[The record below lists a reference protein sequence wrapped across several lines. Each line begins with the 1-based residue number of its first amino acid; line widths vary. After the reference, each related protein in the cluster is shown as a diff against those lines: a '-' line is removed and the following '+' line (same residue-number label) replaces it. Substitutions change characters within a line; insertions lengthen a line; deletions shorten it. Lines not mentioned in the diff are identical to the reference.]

1 MSGAN
6 KAEVRMFKW
15 LLFVLIVLLCGSSA
29 IAQEEIKVLVL
40 PFEVHGPERLDYL
53 RGQIRDLVEKQL
65 RDEGVVVMDSGG
77 LLEGLPGTEQTSP
90 NLLRT
95 LGLRVGADVVI
106 WGSFTHIGKRY
117 SLDVKVMDSYG
128 DAPPEPVYVEGEGL
142 ETLLDSV
149 QRLARDVGM
158 KMFRREKVAE
168 VIITGNKRI
177 ESEAIKR
184 IMKTKKGDIY
194 LAKHLQDDLKSIYK
208 MGYFGDVR
216 VEASSTPRG
225 KIVTFRVAENET
237 IRNIRIKGNKKFDDE
252 KIKDIINVRSG
263 SILNIDKLQGDLKQI
278 ENLYKEKGYHN
289 VKVTYE
295 TKPVSEGR
303 ADLDFV
309 VAEGEKVLIKA
320 ISFEGNNAYDSETLK
335 DLMKTREKGFFS
347 WLTSS
352 GDLDHEVL
360 DQDVSKIAAHYHNS
374 GYIQAKVAEPELVY
388 KGKWIYV
395 NIKIDE
401 GLQFKVG
408 KVDIEGALI
417 RPKGELLKELRITEE
432 KVYNRG
438 IIREDVLTLQDIYS
452 DAGYAYADISLRIDQ
467 DPNKLTAN
475 VTYLINKG
483 PLIYFEKIIITGN
496 TKTRDKVIRRE
507 LMVYEQE
514 LFSGKRLRRG
524 VRNLYRLEFFGDVK
538 VNTTKGSDEDQMVLK
553 IDVTEKPTG
562 AFSFGAGYSSMDRLF
577 VMASISQRNLFGR
590 AQILNLKAQ
599 LGRRSTS
606 YILGLTE
613 PWLFDIPL
621 SAGVDLYD
629 TTRDYDTYDKD
640 SLGGSLRLGYP
651 VFDYTRAYF
660 SYNYDRAD
668 IKIDDT
674 EEVAESIQDMEG
686 KNVAH
691 TITATLRRD
700 SRDRIF
706 NPTEGSNNSITV
718 EHAGTPMGGDIGYTK
733 YVADSG
739 WYIPLFWNTV
749 GLMHGRIGYIGT
761 GLQDDPDYKVPDW
774 ERFYLGGMGSVRGY
788 DWRDI
793 SPREK
798 NPVTGEEVKIGG
810 NKMVQFNVEF
820 IFPLAKEA
828 GLMGVLFYDMG
839 NAYDNEK
846 RIDLEELRSSA
857 GYGFRWYS
865 PIGPIR
871 LEYGYVLDDKE
882 GKKGVSRWE
891 FTMGAAF

>member
-1 MSGAN
+1 
-6 KAEVRMFKW
+6 MFKW

-29 IAQEEIKVLVL
+29 MAQGEIHVLVL

-65 RDEGVVVMDSGG
+65 IDEGVVVMESGG
-77 LLEGLPGTEQTSP
+77 LLEGLPGTEEASP
-90 NLLRT
+90 NRLRT

-106 WGSFTHIGKRY
+106 WGSFTQIGKRY
-117 SLDVKVMDSYG
+117 SLDVKVMGSYG

-142 ETLLDSV
+142 ETLLDAV
-149 QRLARDVGM
+149 QRLAKDVGM
-158 KMFRREKVAE
+158 KVFRREKVAE

-184 IMKTKKGDIY
+184 IMKTNKGDIY
-194 LAKHLQDDLKSIYK
+194 LAKHVQDDLKSIYK

-216 VEASSTPRG
+216 VEASSTARG

-252 KIKDIINVRSG
+252 KIKDVINVRSG

-278 ENLYKEKGYHN
+278 ENLYKEKGYHH

-295 TKPVSEGR
+295 TKPVSESR

-309 VAEGEKVLIKA
+309 IAEGEKVLIKA
-320 ISFEGNNAYDSETLK
+320 ICFEGNKAYDSETLK
-335 DLMKTREKGFFS
+335 DLMKTQEKGFFS

-352 GDLDHEVL
+352 GDLDHEAL
-360 DQDVSKIAAHYHNS
+360 DQDVSKIAAHYHNR
-374 GYIQAKVAEPELVY
+374 GYIQAKVAEPELIY

-401 GLQFKVG
+401 GPQFKVG

-417 RPKGELLKELRITEE
+417 QPKGELLKEIRITEE
-432 KVYNRG
+432 KVYNREL
-438 IIREDVLTLQDIYS
+438 IREDVLTLQDIYS
-452 DAGYAYADISLRIDQ
+452 DAGYAYVDISPRIDQ
-467 DPNKLTAN
+467 DPKKLTAN

-507 LMVYEQE
+507 LKVYEQE

-524 VRNLYRLEFFGDVK
+524 VRDLYRLEFFEDIK
-538 VNTTKGSDEDQMVLK
+538 VNTTKGSADDQMVLK

-590 AQILNLKAQ
+590 AQILNLRAQ
-599 LGRRSTS
+599 LGGRSTA
-606 YILGLTE
+606 YTLGFTE

-629 TTRDYDTYDKD
+629 TTRDYYTYDKD
-640 SLGGSLRLGYP
+640 SFGGTLRFGYL
-651 VFDYTRAYF
+651 VFDYTRVSL

-668 IKIDDT
+668 IEIDDPD
-674 EEVAESIQDMEG
+674 EVASMIKDMEG
-686 KNVAH
+686 ENVGH
-691 TITATLRRD
+691 TITVILRRD

-706 NPTEGSNNSITV
+706 NPTEGSNNSIMV
-718 EHAGTPMGGDIGYTK
+718 KHAGTPMGGDIGFTK

-739 WYIPLFWNTV
+739 WYIPLFWDAV
-749 GLMHGRIGYIGT
+749 GHLHGRIGYIGD

-793 SPREK
+793 SPRDE
-798 NPVTGEEVKIGG
+798 TGDKIGG

-820 IFPLAKEA
+820 LFPLAKEA

-839 NAYDNEK
+839 NAYDNGVDM
-846 RIDLEELRSSA
+846 DLEELRKSV

-865 PIGPIR
+865 PMGPIR
-871 LEYGYVLDDKE
+871 LEYGYILDDRE
-882 GKKGVSRWE
+882 GKKGKSRWE